1 MKYFKSAAASLAI
14 LASFGLVQ
22 GAAAQDSRVAVDAG
36 IGTTGL
42 SGNVQFALNRQF
54 VIRGG
59 YNYLAFDMDDQSY
72 DDISYD
78 TELDFN
84 TVGGFL
90 DVHPFT
96 NAFTLTAGVFQG
108 AKELN
113 FNAMPTNDVEIGDMT
128 FTPEEVGMLS
138 GTATMEETAGYLG
151 LGYDNALYGSGRWS
165 FFLRGGVMFAG
176 SPQIDLEASG
186 GTLSDNPDFQ
196 AELAEEEQNVQ
207 DDVDDYDMYPVVS
220 VGISAKL

>member
-1 MKYFKSAAASLAI
+1 MTYFKTAI
-14 LASFGLVQ
+14 AGLGVLVSIGVMQ

-54 VIRGG
+54 IIRGG

-84 TVGGFL
+84 TIGGFV
-90 DVHPFT
+90 DVHPFA
-96 NAFTLTAGVFQG
+96 NGFTVTAGVFQG
-108 AKELN
+108 DKELT
-113 FNAMPTNDVEIGDMT
+113 FNAMPTNNVEIGDQT
-128 FTPEEVGMLS
+128 FTPQEVGMLS

-176 SPQIDLEASG
+176 SPQIDLTASG

-196 AELAEEEQNVQ
+196 TELEEEERNVQ
-207 DDVDDYDMYPVVS
+207 ADVDDYDLYPVVS

>member
-1 MKYFKSAAASLAI
+1 MKYVKSAIAGLAV
-14 LASFGLVQ
+14 LASFGLSQ
-22 GAAAQDSRVAVDAG
+22 AAMAQDSRVAVDAG

-54 VIRGG
+54 IIRGG
-59 YNYLAFDMDDQSY
+59 YNYLEFDMDDQSY

-84 TVGGFL
+84 TIGGFV
-90 DVHPFT
+90 DVHPFA
-96 NAFTLTAGVFQG
+96 NAFTVTAGVFQG
-108 AKELN
+108 DKELN
-113 FNAMPTNDVEIGDMT
+113 FNAMPTSNVEIGDMT
-128 FTPEEVGMLS
+128 FTPEQVGMLS
-138 GTATMEETAGYLG
+138 GTATMEKTAGYLG

-176 SPQIDLEASG
+176 SPQIELEASG
-186 GTLSDNPDFQ
+186 GTLSDDPNFQ
-196 AELAEEEQNVQ
+196 AELEEEEQNVQ

-220 VGISAKL
+220 IGISAKL